1 MTADFDCG
9 GSCISMVL
17 ETMSK
22 KISLSMVKIEIKR
35 RELKADHQFGFHIVK
50 NPFFREIV

>member
-1 MTADFDCG
+1 
-9 GSCISMVL
+9 MVL
-17 ETMSK
+17 GTMSK
-22 KISLSMVKIEIKR
+22 KISLFMVKIEIKR